1 MQKCN
6 LYFFVGNKADNEA
19 KKEEEPEV
27 PPEGIKASVAFKWR
41 KAMVNMFVEFEGKRL
56 QT

>member
-41 KAMVNMFVEFEGKRL
+41 KAMVNMFVEFEGKRW